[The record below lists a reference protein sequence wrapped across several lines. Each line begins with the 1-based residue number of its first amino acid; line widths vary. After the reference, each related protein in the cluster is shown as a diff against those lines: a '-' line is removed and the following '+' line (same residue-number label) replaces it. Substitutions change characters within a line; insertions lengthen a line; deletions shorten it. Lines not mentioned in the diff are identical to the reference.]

1 MTIIPSPE
9 AMQAY
14 EAASKAADEFKEWQ
28 RQQAQLTRDMAY
40 KTIES
45 NTSLLKALAQAKM
58 ELVAKPAYEL
68 YLTVLNPASSK
79 LRETMDAAKLLA
91 QRARLAARQA
101 QEAVIA
107 EVAATRSVDTIT
119 QPDIDAGE
127 EKLRLAKEA
136 FNRADKAAGE
146 AYAATQEQAQIDFKT
161 ALGTAYDDYQA
172 TTAEPLRSYQLT
184 SGKIE
189 ADRRLTYRA
198 VDQICKASCDRIEQ
212 EYNEA
217 REQRQV
223 VWNDY
228 LNSIKAASAA

>member
-1 MTIIPSPE
+1 M
-9 AMQAY
+9 
-14 EAASKAADEFKEWQ
+14 AAATSA
-28 RQQAQLTRDMAY
+28 LNTRHGIQDHR
-40 KTIES
+40 KQHQ
-45 NTSLLKALAQAKM
+45 LAQGSRSAKM
-58 ELVAKPAYEL
+58 ELVAKPAYQL

-79 LRETMDAAKLLA
+79 LRETMDAAKLQA

-127 EKLRLAKEA
+127 EKLRLAKVA
-136 FNRADKAAGE
+136 LTALTKRRARL
-146 AYAATQEQAQIDFKT
+146 TQQPQEQAQIDFKT